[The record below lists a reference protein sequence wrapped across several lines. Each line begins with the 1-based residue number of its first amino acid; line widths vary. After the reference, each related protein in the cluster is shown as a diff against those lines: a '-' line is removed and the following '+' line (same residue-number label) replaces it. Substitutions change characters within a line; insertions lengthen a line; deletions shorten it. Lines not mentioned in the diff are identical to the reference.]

1 MGVPIRLLLQFAAG
15 PAAFL
20 VVYGLPFQGLSL
32 EARLV
37 AGVFGW
43 MILWW
48 MTGPIPWAITSLL
61 PLTLFPILDV
71 MDINQTV
78 GMYGQTIFFWIW
90 GTVLMGYALDRHG
103 VARRFALWIMGLRV
117 VGGNST
123 RLALAFMVVCGTVST
138 VVSDAA
144 TVAMMMPVGLSLIRF
159 SQGLGKDGKIKRSN
173 FGAFLALGAL
183 YGAVAGGC
191 ATIAGAPH
199 NKLSVDILQRIT
211 GRTLGWFEWMQV
223 GVPIFLISLVVFF
236 VILRILY
243 PPEFQEIQG
252 GAEFVRQE
260 KLKMGSLSRAE
271 RAVMFVFGVM
281 VALFLAPSL
290 LELALGST
298 NPFAKW
304 TAKAFSLN
312 VVPPAVMLLLFCTP
326 VNLQG
331 EKKEFVLDWRDAI
344 SNTPWDAMMLC
355 TSATGLVGVLVEFGL
370 SESLGRVVGDL
381 GLSASS
387 LPYVSAATLGFG
399 TNFMSGVAATALFAG
414 ILIPAALQIGW
425 NPVSMAVLLPNVA
438 IGIIMPWAGATSAT
452 AFAFGTIELWDMIK
466 TGVIATGLFVLL
478 ATTMHILLAPL
489 LS

>member
-1 MGVPIRLLLQFAAG
+1 MGVPIKLLVQFAAG

-20 VVYGLPFQGLSL
+20 FVYGLPFQGLTP

-48 MTGPIPWAITSLL
+48 MTSPVPWAITSLL
-61 PLTLFPILDV
+61 PLILFPILDV
-71 MDINQTV
+71 MDINQAV

-123 RLALAFMVVCGTVST
+123 RLAFAFMAVCATIST

-159 SQGLGKDGKIKRSN
+159 SQGLGKDEKARRSN

-223 GVPIFLISLVVFF
+223 GVPIFLVSLVVFF
-236 VILRILY
+236 VILRIVY
-243 PPEFQEIQG
+243 PPEFQEIRG

-260 KLKMGSLSRAE
+260 KLKMGNLARGE
-271 RAVMFVFGVM
+271 RAVLFVFGMMVVM
-281 VALFLAPSL
+281 FLAPSL
-290 LELALGST
+290 LELTLGST
-298 NPFAKW
+298 HSVTRW
-304 TAKAFSLN
+304 TARALSLN

-326 VNLQG
+326 VSLQG
-331 EKKEFVLDWRDAI
+331 AKREFVLDWRDAI
-344 SNTPWDAMMLC
+344 ANTPWDAMMLC
-355 TSATGLVGVLVEFGL
+355 ASATGLVGVLVEFGL
-370 SESLGRVVGDL
+370 SESLGNVVGNL
-381 GLSASS
+381 GLSANS
-387 LPYVSAATLGFG
+387 LPYVSAAALGFG

-414 ILIPAALQIGW
+414 ILIPAALEIGW
-425 NPVSMAVLLPNVA
+425 NPASMAVLLPNVA

-466 TGVIATGLFVLL
+466 TGAIATGVFAVLV
-478 ATTMHILLAPL
+478 TTIHILLAPFL
-489 LS
+489 